1 MQKILVKN
9 GGPLTTVQDLGRFGY
24 QKFGMP
30 TAGAMDKFSYKIA
43 NLLVENQE
51 DEAVLE
57 YTLKGPNL
65 KFEKDAIIAVTGAES
80 LVKLNG
86 KKIKMWKSHY
96 IEKGSTL
103 EISSTEKGLRG
114 YIAFKSG
121 FDLPEIMGSKST
133 YLRGN
138 LGGYEGRKLKSGDV
152 LEISEK
158 VFREDYN
165 FKSLEK
171 KYRPDFSQRNIR
183 VIMGPQDDCFSK
195 EGISKFLKGEFKVGS
210 QADRMGY
217 RLEGPKI
224 EHKDGADIITDG
236 IAEGSI
242 QVSGNGKPIIML
254 ADSQTTG
261 GYTKIATVITN
272 DIDIVSQKKPG
283 DLIAF
288 EKIDLKTAQKL
299 IKKRKEIY
307 ESIKK
312 HNRKSTKSKHYNIKV
327 NGEKYDVELKEIIQ

>member
-1 MQKILVKN
+1 MQKVLVKDS
-9 GGPLTTVQDLGRFGY
+9 GPLTTVQDLGRFGY

-43 NLLVENQE
+43 NLLVDNKE
-51 DEAVLE
+51 DDAVLE
-57 YTLKGPNL
+57 YTFKGPNL
-65 KFEKDAIIAVTGAES
+65 KFEEDAIIAVTGAENT
-80 LVKLNG
+80 VKING

-103 EISSTEKGLRG
+103 EISSAQKGLRG
-114 YIAFKSG
+114 YISFKSG

-133 YLRGN
+133 YLRAN
-138 LGGYEGRKLKSGDV
+138 LGGYEGRKLKNGDV
-152 LEISEK
+152 LEINKKIS
-158 VFREDYN
+158 RDNYTL
-165 FKSLEK
+165 KSLEK

-183 VIMGPQDDCFSK
+183 VILGPQDDSFSK
-195 EGISKFLKGEFKVGS
+195 EGISKFLKDEFKVSS

-224 EHKDGADIITDG
+224 DHKDGADIITDG

-261 GYTKIATVITN
+261 GYTKITTVITV

-283 DLIAF
+283 DLITF
-288 EKIDLKTAQKL
+288 EKIDIKTAQKL
-299 IKKRKEIY
+299 FKKRKEIY

-312 HNRKSTKSKHYNIKV
+312 QNKKLTNSKHYNIRV
-327 NGEKYDVELKEIIQ
+327 SGENYEVELREIIQ

>member
-1 MQKILVKN
+1 MQKVLVKN

-30 TAGAMDKFSYKIA
+30 TAGVMDKFSYKIA
-43 NLLVENQE
+43 NLLVDNEE

-65 KFEKDAIIAVTGAES
+65 KFEEDAIISVTGAES
-80 LVKLNG
+80 LVKLND

-96 IEKGSTL
+96 IEKGSVL
-103 EISSTEKGLRG
+103 EISSTKKGLRG

-121 FDLPEIMGSKST
+121 FNLPEIMGSKST

-158 VFREDYN
+158 VFRKNYN
-165 FKSLEK
+165 LKSLDK
-171 KYRPDFSQRNIR
+171 KNRPDFSQKNIR
-183 VIMGPQDDCFSK
+183 VIMGPQDDFFSQK
-195 EGISKFLKGEFKVGS
+195 GISKFLKREFKVSS

-224 EHKDGADIITDG
+224 EHKNGADIITDG

-261 GYTKIATVITN
+261 GYTKIATVITI

-312 HNRKSTKSKHYNIKV
+312 QNKELTSSKYYNIKV
-327 NGEKYDVELKEIIQ
+327 NGEKYDVELREIIQ

>member
-1 MQKILVKN
+1 MTEILVEDS
-9 GGPLTTVQDLGRFGY
+9 GPLTTVQDKGRFGY

-43 NLLVENQE
+43 NLLVENKN

-57 YTLKGPNL
+57 YTLKGPEL
-65 KFEKDAIIAVTGAES
+65 RFKEDAIISVTGAKS
-80 LVKLNG
+80 IVKING

-96 IEKGSTL
+96 IEKGSIL
-103 EISSTEKGLRG
+103 EISPVEKGMRG

-121 FDLPEIMGSKST
+121 FNLPEIMGSKST
-133 YLRGN
+133 YLRAS
-138 LGGYEGRKLKSGDV
+138 LGGYEGRELKNGDILKINKNV
-152 LEISEK
+152 SRDNYTL
-158 VFREDYN
+158 
-165 FKSLEK
+165 KSLEK
-171 KYRPDFSQRNIR
+171 KHRPDFSQKKIR
-183 VIMGPQDDCFSK
+183 IIMGPQDDYFTKKGVS
-195 EGISKFLKGEFKVGS
+195 EFLHGEFKVSS

-254 ADSQTTG
+254 ADRQTTG
-261 GYTKIATVITN
+261 GYAKIATVITV

-283 DLIAF
+283 DLIIF
-288 EKIDLKTAQKL
+288 EKIGLKKAQKL
-299 IKKRKEIY
+299 LKRRRKLYKNIKKQDQQLKD
-307 ESIKK
+307 
-312 HNRKSTKSKHYNIKV
+312 SKHYNIKI
-327 NGEKYDVELKEIIQ
+327 NGEKYEVEVREIIQ